1 MALPDCRYCRR
12 SFRPD
17 PRIGEAQKV
26 CGREACQLE
35 RRRATLRLWRV
46 LHPENVKIHA
56 QRGRAWAKANPDY
69 WRDYRRDHP
78 AYYQQDLFRRRQAY
92 RKTRSRSS
100 ANEIAIAD
108 ISRRKLAALEALQS
122 RGLSANETSIDRRV
136 ELVVDYLVW
145 KARSAKEV
153 VMEVPPL
160 GSG

>member
-1 MALPDCRYCRR
+1 MVLPDCRHCSR

-26 CGREACQLE
+26 CGRAACQRE

-46 LHPENVKIHA
+46 LHPENVKVHA

-69 WRDYRRDHP
+69 WRNYRRDHP
-78 AYYQQDLFRRRQAY
+78 AYYQQDLFRRRQAW
-92 RKTRSRSS
+92 RRARSS

-108 ISRRKLAALEALQS
+108 ISRRKLAALEALQAS
-122 RGLSANETSIDRRV
+122 NPSANETPIDRRV

-145 KARSAKEV
+145 KARSAKEI
-153 VMEVPPL
+153 VMEVPPV